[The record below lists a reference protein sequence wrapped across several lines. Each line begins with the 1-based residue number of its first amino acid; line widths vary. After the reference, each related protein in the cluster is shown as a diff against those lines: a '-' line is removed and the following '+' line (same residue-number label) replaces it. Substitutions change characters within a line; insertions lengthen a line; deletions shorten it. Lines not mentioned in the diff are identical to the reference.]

1 MSTLTTEEK
10 KSVINQHIKTL
21 DYAIYNADLELLQI
35 NVDGNPNQD
44 SLNAINA
51 RRSGLLAKRAVL
63 ETELDSLPAEANE

>member
-35 NVDGNPNQD
+35 NVGNNPNQD
-44 SLNAINA
+44 SLSAIND

-63 ETELDSLPAEANE
+63 EAELDGLPEEANE

>member
-1 MSTLTTEEK
+1 MSTLTNEEK

-35 NVDGNPNQD
+35 NVDGNPNQE
-44 SLNAINA
+44 SLNAINN

-63 ETELDSLPAEANE
+63 EAELDALPEEVVE